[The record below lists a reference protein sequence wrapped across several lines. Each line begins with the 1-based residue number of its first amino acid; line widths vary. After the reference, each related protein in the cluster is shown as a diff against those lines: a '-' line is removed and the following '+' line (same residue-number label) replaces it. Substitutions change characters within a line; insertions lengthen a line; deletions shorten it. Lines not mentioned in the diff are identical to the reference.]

1 MTEQVTPKNKVLYKY
16 VIPGVLVLV
25 LLLVG
30 FFLFKGNSKPT
41 TDTTKSNS
49 SVAVDL
55 NSKPLESPKNT
66 AKLSD
71 KETDKLSQQM
81 NSVLKVQ
88 RENGENKIKYNW
100 YQGWWDVNEKL
111 ACGIEI
117 PKMPA
122 DASIEIPKNR
132 IQDIIPVPAKPEKK
146 NTVEYPDYK
155 VVVPLV
161 YANLKDRFEVKADG
175 TINFD
180 KTFSDDAVDS
190 PLQKKLKDGV
200 ILEPQ
205 APQPGEMGN
214 AYISGHTS
222 NYSYVDSA
230 FNQAFKPLE
239 SKTKVGEKFYI
250 YDCQGRKLA
259 FTVFESKKINA
270 LATDEAWK
278 DYPDKRVVTL
288 QGSILE
294 TRKDGKL
301 YPDSR
306 WITRGELDLEETKK
320 INATK

>member
-41 TDTTKSNS
+41 ETSKSTS
-49 SVAVDL
+49 SVATDL

-71 KETDKLSQQM
+71 KENDKLSQQM

-88 RENGENKIKYNW
+88 RENSENKIKYTW

-111 ACGIEI
+111 ACGIEM

-122 DASIEIPKNR
+122 DASTEIPKDR

-146 NTVEYPDYK
+146 NMVIYPDYK
-155 VVVPLV
+155 VEVPLV

-180 KTFSDDAVDS
+180 KTFSDDSVDS
-190 PLQKKLKDGV
+190 PMQKKLKGGV

-222 NYSYVDSA
+222 NYSFVDSA
-230 FNQAFKPLE
+230 F
-239 SKTKVGEKFYI
+239 KTKVGEKFYI

-259 FTVFESKKINA
+259 FTVFESKKISA
-270 LATDEAWK
+270 GDTDQAWK
-278 DYPDKRVVTL
+278 NYEDKRVATL

-306 WITRGELDLEETKK
+306 WITRGELDVEESKK
-320 INATK
+320 LNSVK